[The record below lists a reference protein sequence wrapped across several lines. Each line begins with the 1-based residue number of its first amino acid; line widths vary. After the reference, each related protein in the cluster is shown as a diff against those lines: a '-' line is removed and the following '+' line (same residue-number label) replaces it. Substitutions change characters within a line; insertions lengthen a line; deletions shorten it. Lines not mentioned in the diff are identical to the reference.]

1 MILINSGA
9 YVITEIEEEYG
20 KIPPCFLPIANK
32 SLLTYQIKCLK
43 KSFPNEKIYLSLPND
58 FDLSIINLE
67 FIKKNNITI
76 VRTNSNCSLK
86 KSILQVL
93 KKINRNINEDIKML
107 HGDNLLLEKISNK
120 KDIIGIVP
128 RRELY
133 NTHEVI
139 NIKNKEF
146 IWSGYFNFSKKKLL
160 IKCLT
165 KSNSFVNAIKIY
177 SSKKKLNYSLQ
188 KKWFDLGHVNTYFKS
203 RSSIISSRHF
213 NTIKVS
219 KNVIVK
225 SSLDKIKVKSEYLW
239 FKNLPKNLK
248 KYTPKLIEF
257 NEFKKISQYSI
268 EYLPLNPLNEIF
280 VYGKNPILFWEKV
293 FSIINILL
301 KDFRNIKKINNQII
315 KKNSIWLI
323 ENKSNTRLKLLSNFN
338 LIDINHNYFYKNRK
352 MPSLSEITKFCISKS
367 KKNRFLP
374 AVIHGDLCLSNILFN
389 SRINSIKI
397 IDPRGIGYNN
407 NLTIYGDQNYDLAKL
422 THSIVGMY
430 DHIISG
436 QYTLINFN
444 LKSMEIKFEKSVR
457 LKNIQRLFIKKIIGN
472 KKFKDILPQVIL
484 LFINMLPLHKDK
496 KDIQKA
502 IFANCLRLYS
512 LYQK

>member
-32 SLLTYQIKCLK
+32 SLLTYQIKSLK
-43 KSFPNEKIYLSLPND
+43 KSFPREKIYLSLPKD
-58 FDLSIINLE
+58 FELTIINLE

-76 VRTNSNCSLK
+76 EKTESKYSLK
-86 KSILQVL
+86 KSVLQVL
-93 KKINRNINEDIKML
+93 KKINSRRNEEIKML

-120 KDIIGIVP
+120 KDIVGIVP
-128 RRELY
+128 RKELY

-139 NIKNKEF
+139 NIKNKEY
-146 IWSGYFNFSKKKLL
+146 IWSGFFNFSKKKLF

-165 KSNSFVNAIKIY
+165 KSNNFVNAIKVY
-177 SSKKKLNYSLQ
+177 NSKKKLNYSLQ

-219 KNVIVK
+219 ENVIIK
-225 SSLDKIKVKSEYLW
+225 TSFDKIKVKSEYLW
-239 FKNLPKNLK
+239 LKNLPNNLK
-248 KYTPKLIEF
+248 KYTPKLIELK
-257 NEFKKISQYSI
+257 EFKKISQYSI

-293 FSIINILL
+293 FSIINKLL
-301 KDFRNIKKINNQII
+301 KDFRNIKKIDNKII
-315 KKNSIWLI
+315 KKNYKWLI
-323 ENKSNTRLKLLSNFN
+323 ETKSNIRLKLLSNLNF
-338 LIDINHNYFYKNRK
+338 IDINYNYFYKNRK
-352 MPSLSEITKFCISKS
+352 MPSLIEITKFCISKS
-367 KKNRFLP
+367 KKNRVVP

-397 IDPRGIGYNN
+397 IDPRGTGYNN

-436 QYTLINFN
+436 QYTLLNFN
-444 LKSMEIKFEKSVR
+444 LKSMEIKFERSDR
-457 LKNIQRLFIKKIIGN
+457 LKNIQNLFINKIIGN
-472 KKFKDILPQVIL
+472 KKFKDTLPQVIL

>member
-32 SLLTYQIKCLK
+32 SLLTYQTKSLK
-43 KSFPNEKIYLSLPND
+43 NSFPGEKIYLSLPKD
-58 FDLSIINLE
+58 FELTNIDLE
-67 FIKKNNITI
+67 FIKKNKITI
-76 VRTNSNCSLK
+76 IRTNSNYSLK
-86 KSILQVL
+86 KSVLHVL
-93 KKINRNINEDIKML
+93 KKINSGQNEDIKML
-107 HGDNLLLEKISNK
+107 HGDNLLLEKISKK
-120 KDIIGIVP
+120 KDIVGIVP
-128 RRELY
+128 RKELY

-139 NIKNKEF
+139 NIKNKEY
-146 IWSGYFNFSKKKLL
+146 IWSGYFNFSKKKLF
-160 IKCLT
+160 IKCLS
-165 KSNSFVNAIKIY
+165 KSTNFVNAIKTY
-177 SSKKKLNYSLQ
+177 NKKKKLNYGFQ

-219 KNVIVK
+219 ENVIVK
-225 SSLDKIKVKSEYLW
+225 TSYDKNKIKSEYFWL
-239 FKNLPKNLK
+239 KNLPKNLK

-257 NEFKKISQYSI
+257 KELKKKSQYSI

-293 FSIINILL
+293 FSIINKLL

-315 KKNSIWLI
+315 KKNSEWLI
-323 ENKSNTRLKLLSNFN
+323 ETKSNIRLNTLSNLN
-338 LIDINHNYFYKNRK
+338 LINIDHNYFYNNQE
-352 MPSLSEITKFCISKS
+352 MPSLREITKFCINKS
-367 KKNRFLP
+367 KKNRILP

-397 IDPRGIGYNN
+397 IDPRGRSYKN

-422 THSIVGMY
+422 THSIIGMY

-436 QYTLINFN
+436 QYTLLNFN
-444 LKSMEIKFEKSVR
+444 LKSMEIKFERSAR
-457 LKNIQRLFIKKIIGN
+457 LKNIQSLFINKIIGN
-472 KKFKDILPQVIL
+472 QKFKDTLPQVIL

-496 KDIQKA
+496 KEIQKA

-512 LYQK
+512 LYKK